1 MFSGV
6 ISIAIRS
13 CGEHLY
19 RDTASSRR
27 ALLSALKGITRKEGK
42 KERKKALLPSKL
54 RIQNQERLA
63 IR

>member
-1 MFSGV
+1 MFSG
-6 ISIAIRS
+6 IIPIAIRS

-19 RDTASSRR
+19 FDTAASRR

-42 KERKKALLPSKL
+42 KKRRPSFPSKL